1 MRDSTL
7 ITTGAIGAV
16 LAAICCATPVLVA
29 VLGAIGLT
37 GWLAKADY
45 VVIPALILCLGV
57 IVFGVYRGRLRR
69 G

>member
-1 MRDSTL
+1 MRDSTF

-16 LAAICCATPVLVA
+16 LAAICCATPLLVA

-45 VVIPALILCLGV
+45 VVIPALILCLGL

>member
-1 MRDSTL
+1 MRESTL

-16 LAAICCATPVLVA
+16 LADICCATPLLVV

-45 VVIPALILCLGV
+45 VVIPALILC
-57 IVFGVYRGRLRR
+57 FGLIAFGFYRRRLRR